1 VTSPRVPLLSTD
13 EAHAAA
19 ETVGISTAVA
29 DLNVF
34 RAWLHQP
41 QLAGWL
47 HALIMGLLG
56 KGMLDARLRELVIM
70 RLGWATGSDYEWT
83 QHWRIAT
90 EVLGVDADDVLAV
103 RSWQDDP
110 RFGPAERAILAATDD
125 AVTTGAVGAE
135 ALAACASAISDEPA
149 VLVEVVAVIATWQ
162 MVSTFLRS
170 LAVPLEDGVRSWPP
184 DGIAPEERTAR

>member
-1 VTSPRVPLLSTD
+1 
-13 EAHAAA
+13 
-19 ETVGISTAVA
+19 VGISAAVA

-41 QLAGWL
+41 ELAGWL
-47 HALIMGLLG
+47 HELIMGLLG
-56 KGMLDARLRELVIM
+56 KGTLDARLRELVIM

-90 EVLGVDADDVLAV
+90 EVLGVAPDDVLAV
-103 RSWQDDP
+103 RSWRDEE

-125 AVTTGAVGAE
+125 VVATGAVGAD
-135 ALAACASAISDEPA
+135 AFAACASAISAEPA
-149 VLVEVVAVIATWQ
+149 VLVELVAVIATWR

-170 LAVPLEDGVRSWPP
+170 LEVPLEDGVTSWPP
-184 DGIAPEERTAR
+184 DGVAPTGASAP